1 MVPDCGVNVTSRRG
15 GLSSGTT
22 AKCAIGCML
31 RVTVVPDE
39 SLDTWQSLK
48 IDLSNTRCCCSATSG
63 LTSLSTTVAVEPA
76 GLLSRSLSKLTGP
89 VSSKITDS
97 GGSFEDSLIVFSVAG
112 PAVGGTPSDIGG
124 ADALGSVFHSC
135 KVGSCAGS
143 PVGAAGGA
151 GAAAAN
157 CCVVSGG
164 GASAAPL
171 LEVIDWDGLMASTSA
186 GISCDGSATGALL
199 LAVIRFGDDRDGAA
213 EATPVIARA
222 CASAAPAMLPVGF
235 GRVGAGARIMLGP
248 PGAWLGRSGC
258 EGSGACSTAGT
269 SDDVLAAPAPAAP
282 SRIGR
287 PSAP

>member
-1 MVPDCGVNVTSRRG
+1 MF
-15 GLSSGTT
+15 
-22 AKCAIGCML
+22 

-48 IDLSNTRCCCSATSG
+48 IDLSNTRCCCSAVSG

-76 GLLSRSLSKLTGP
+76 GLLSRSLSKFTGP

-112 PAVGGTPSDIGG
+112 PAVGGTPSDNGG
-124 ADALGSVFHSC
+124 ADAAGSVFISC

-151 GAAAAN
+151 GAAAAS
-157 CCVVSGG
+157 VVSGG

-171 LEVIDWDGLMASTSA
+171 LEVIDWDGLTASTSA

-199 LAVIRFGDDRDGAA
+199 LAVIRFGNDD
-213 EATPVIARA
+213 
-222 CASAAPAMLPVGF
+222 
-235 GRVGAGARIMLGP
+235 
-248 PGAWLGRSGC
+248 
-258 EGSGACSTAGT
+258 
-269 SDDVLAAPAPAAP
+269 
-282 SRIGR
+282 
-287 PSAP
+287 